1 MTSTSGRFPARL
13 ATAPEAEVLAR
24 EDRARCN
31 LVITFRKV
39 TRSASAKDDKVG
51 HIDL

>member
-1 MTSTSGRFPARL
+1 MTSTSGRFLARL
-13 ATAPEAEVLAR
+13 ATPEAEVLAR

-31 LVITFRKV
+31 PVITFRRV